1 MQIKCKISELYETS
15 IVTLQV
21 GNEVNLILYRNVLRV
36 IVCLKDP
43 NIPTSANLVGLVPV
57 YLFLP
62 VSKF

>member
-43 NIPTSANLVGLVPV
+43 NIPTSANFVGLVPV